1 MGMLRDEYHYVLAS
15 LGALEIQLGEYA
27 QSRVNISSFALHA
40 YAPPTAAS
48 PQRTGLSG
56 TGGPD
61 AVPGTGN
68 TVDRF
73 GERTRRLL
81 ASLGD
86 LLGDER
92 TDSNRVPVRTS
103 VPAA

>member
-1 MGMLRDEYHYVLAS
+1 MLRDEYHYVLAS

-48 PQRTGLSG
+48 PQSQRTGLSG

-61 AVPGTGN
+61 AVLGTGN

-86 LLGDER
+86 LLGDEH
-92 TDSNRVPVRTS
+92 TDSNRVPVRT
-103 VPAA
+103 PAE